1 MNIIFGDGGRTLNNL
16 NHSNEIINYENKFIM
31 SGGGK
36 SVTNPIHLLSE
47 SVTNPMHILDDSKS
61 VTNPMHI
68 LDDSK
73 SVTNPMHILDKSK
86 SEFGS
91 SVSKLGKAAAGL
103 SGAVAAGALAAGAL
117 AAESTVS
124 TGGTGGTGATVATG
138 ATVGTLSTTS
148 IIGVIFGILAT
159 ILKILFF
166 VIFFFIA
173 ATVGFLCYI
182 LNKTLIAIHKILKP
196 LDSISIFKPI
206 TKKIKIPN
214 NLKDLILS
222 EIKF

>member
-47 SVTNPMHILDDSKS
+47 
-61 VTNPMHI
+61 
-68 LDDSK
+68 